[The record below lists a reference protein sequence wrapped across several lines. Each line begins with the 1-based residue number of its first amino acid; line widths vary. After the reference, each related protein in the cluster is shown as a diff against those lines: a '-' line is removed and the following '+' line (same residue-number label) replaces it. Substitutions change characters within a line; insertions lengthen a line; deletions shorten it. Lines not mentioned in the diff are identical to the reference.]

1 MKAMGPEDPE
11 TSSSALRKWGPL
23 AAIGVVVAV
32 VAGILVLGSSSG
44 GEDGEAL
51 DAPATTTAGR
61 PTGAQLPEGVVS
73 FSSAKEK
80 GEEGSIDW
88 GERCDTSTGR
98 LALPLSP
105 PPECFKP
112 FTGDNG
118 GATETG
124 VTADSI
130 KVVVYLP
137 QANDPILS
145 FIYKQIGNTDT
156 PDKIWA
162 TYQGFSDLFS
172 TYYETYGRKVELV
185 RYDATGN
192 IQDPVAATSDAE
204 TIARDVK
211 PYAVLGGPNLTEA
224 FADTLAAN
232 EVMCISCSPGQPND
246 WYEER
251 GPYVWD
257 IAKNTDQNSIMVA
270 EYVGKRLAGGKAQ
283 YGGDAVKDQ
292 ARKLGLVYLAA
303 TPKAQEL
310 NDKFVERLADYGVE
324 LTEQVSYTDPIALS
338 GQARDVMAR
347 MKSKGVT
354 TVLFTGDP
362 LAPQTL
368 TQNAT
373 EQDYFPEWVIM
384 GTALV
389 DTTIFARTYDQEQ
402 WKHAFGPSN
411 LFARI
416 SPDVAGAGY
425 LYRWYYGTPPPAQ
438 QSALVTPSLQLLY
451 GVLQGAGPKVTHDQF
466 RAIIF
471 NSPIIASTVISPQ
484 ISWGDR
490 GIWPGTDYAGLDDQ
504 TEVWWDATATGQ
516 DEIGVDGTGMWSYAE
531 GGKRYLPG
539 QWPKGEPQLFG
550 KAKNSVTLYTTLPP
564 GITLPQYTPLKPAG
578 G

>member
-1 MKAMGPEDPE
+1 MKAMGPEDAG
-11 TSSSALRKWGPL
+11 TSSSAMRKWGPL
-23 AAIGVVVAV
+23 AAIVVVLAV
-32 VAGILVLGSSSG
+32 VAGVLVFGRDSG
-44 GEDGEAL
+44 GGGRAA

-61 PTGAQLPEGVVS
+61 PTDTQLPEGVVS
-73 FSSAKEK
+73 YSSAKEK
-80 GEEGSIDW
+80 GTASSIDW
-88 GERCDTSTGR
+88 GARCDTSTGR

-105 PPECFKP
+105 PPECFQP

-124 VTADSI
+124 VSADSI
-130 KVVVYLP
+130 TVVVYLNQP
-137 QANDPILS
+137 NDPILN
-145 FIYKQIGNTDT
+145 FIYRQIGNTDT
-156 PDKIWA
+156 PDKIWQ
-162 TYQGFSDLFS
+162 TYQGFNELFR

-185 RYDATGN
+185 RYNATGN

-204 TIARDVK
+204 TIARDLK
-211 PYAVLGGPNLTEA
+211 PYAVLGGPSLTEA
-224 FADTLAAN
+224 FGDTLAAN
-232 EVMCISCSPGQPND
+232 KVLCISCTPGQPNE
-246 WYEER
+246 WYEQR

-283 YGGDAVKDQ
+283 YGGDEVKNQ

-310 NDKFVERLADYGVE
+310 NQRFLKRLADYGVE
-324 LTEQVSYTDPIALS
+324 LTESASYTDPIALS

-354 TVLFTGDP
+354 TVLFAGDP

-368 TQNAT
+368 TENAT
-373 EQDYFPEWVIM
+373 QQDYFPEWVIT

-389 DTTIFARTYDQEQ
+389 DTTLFGRTYDQAQ
-402 WKHAFGPSN
+402 WRHAFGPSN
-411 LFARI
+411 LFART

-438 QSALVTPSLQLLY
+438 QAALVTPNLQLLY
-451 GVLQGAGPKVTHDQF
+451 GVLQGAGPKLTHDMF
-466 RAIIF
+466 RTVIF

-484 ISWGDR
+484 ISWGER
-490 GIWPGTDYAGLDDQ
+490 GIWPGIDYAGLDDQ
-504 TEVWWDATATGQ
+504 TEVWWNATATGQ
-516 DEIGVDGTGMWSYAE
+516 DEIGNTGTGMWSYAD

-550 KAKNSVTLYTTLPP
+550 NAKNSVTLYTTLPP
-564 GITLPQYTPLKPAG
+564 GITLPQYTPIKPAG